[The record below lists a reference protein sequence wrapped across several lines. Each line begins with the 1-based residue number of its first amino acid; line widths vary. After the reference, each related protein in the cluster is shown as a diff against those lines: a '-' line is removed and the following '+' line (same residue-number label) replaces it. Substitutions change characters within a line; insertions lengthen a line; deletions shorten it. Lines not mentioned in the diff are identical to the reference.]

1 MRQDPSP
8 AFSRL
13 GWLVPTLLILGG
25 VLAWQGLSSLPS
37 KKGPAV
43 GSLPRDGDHLVARP
57 YPVDEWVAGA
67 TGTIGLKFTV
77 AGPGLDEK
85 FWLRFTE
92 GSGRATAMARVEWT
106 DDKDLPVGVPFEK
119 PFKDDC

>member
-25 VLAWQGLSSLPS
+25 VSAWQGLSSLPS
-37 KKGPAV
+37 KRGPAV

-67 TGTIGLKFTV
+67 TGTIHEGREARFERAELRRG
-77 AGPGLDEK
+77 AG
-85 FWLRFTE
+85 
-92 GSGRATAMARVEWT
+92 SARLF
-106 DDKDLPVGVPFEK
+106 DQFEA
-119 PFKDDC
+119 CAR